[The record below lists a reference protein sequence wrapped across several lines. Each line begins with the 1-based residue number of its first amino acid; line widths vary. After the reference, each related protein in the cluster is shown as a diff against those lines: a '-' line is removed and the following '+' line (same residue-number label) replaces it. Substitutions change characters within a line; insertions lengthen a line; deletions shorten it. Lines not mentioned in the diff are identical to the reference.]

1 MKTSRSHESGLKA
14 HGDGGAQ
21 GCFASDDIRARGRL
35 PMGVPH
41 HGRNSPGPQSRSLFE
56 AFSRPPPSVSCANTR
71 RGVAG
76 ATSALAAPAHG
87 LRRVPALA
95 LVSANGQDR
104 DTLPA
109 FENGEETGASLRLT
123 VFDGAFTAGCAQTD
137 AACNRLRRRRALV
150 ASVSA
155 PGRPK
160 SQPRRVGQH
169 REQQPCCHAVPDAFG
184 DQRDDQA
191 DQCRNGYE
199 GRRCPDVM
207 GGARMAFHS
216 AGSPSALARLG

>member
-1 MKTSRSHESGLKA
+1 MRTSRSHGSGLKA
-14 HGDGGAQ
+14 PSRWGPH
-21 GCFASDDIRARGRL
+21 GCFAS
-35 PMGVPH
+35 M
-41 HGRNSPGPQSRSLFE
+41 
-56 AFSRPPPSVSCANTR
+56 
-71 RGVAG
+71 
-76 ATSALAAPAHG
+76 TSALAADFPWAYLTRPPVSEPVRGLQPAAP
-87 LRRVPALA
+87 LRLVCQHSAGRGGRDERACRPGARSPALA

-109 FENGEETGASLRLT
+109 FENGKETWASLRLT

-207 GGARMAFHS
+207 RGARMAFHS